1 MFFFKKTI
9 DKIVNMVKKIYYG
22 LAVYDKKE
30 INAVINVLKNNSL
43 SLIDGEKVKKLEKYV
58 SKIFG
63 KKYGLMVNSGSSA
76 NLLALS
82 SFNFKKG
89 SEIITPSLTFST
101 TVAPIYQL
109 GLVPHFI
116 GVEENKFLADV
127 SQIKK
132 CINKK
137 TVAIMIPN
145 LLGNIAEWKKI
156 HLIAKKYNLKVI
168 EDSADTI
175 GYKVN
180 KKNLGKYSDAV
191 TNSFYASHIINGAGT
206 GGIVCFNDNKLYQK
220 AKLLR
225 GWGRSSA
232 TFNESESPNKRFNI
246 KVSGID
252 YDAKY
257 VFSELGYNFLPSE
270 ISAAFALEQI
280 KKLKNNIFLRNKN
293 FDRLKNF
300 FKRYDKLFK
309 LPEQNKGVIT
319 PWLAFP
325 LVIKR
330 NNFFDRKKMQIF
342 FEKNKIQTRTIF
354 TGNILKQ
361 PVMKNKYY
369 KKHLKSEKIAND
381 VMRNGI
387 LIGCHQGMNMSDLNY
402 IFLIFKK
409 FLKLNNYKE

>member
-1 MFFFKKTI
+1 MR
-9 DKIVNMVKKIYYG
+9 KIYYG
-22 LAVYDKKE
+22 KAVYDSKE
-30 INAVINVLKNNSL
+30 INAVIKVLKNNSL
-43 SLIDGEKVKKLEKYV
+43 SLVDGKNVKILEKKV

-76 NLLALS
+76 NLLALA
-82 SFNFKKG
+82 SFNFKKN
-89 SEIITPSLTFST
+89 SEIITPNLTFST

-116 GVEENKFLADV
+116 GVEKNKFLADP
-127 SQIKK
+127 SQIER

-145 LLGNIAEWKKI
+145 LLGNIANWKRIKS
-156 HLIAKKYNLKVI
+156 IAKKYKLKVI

-175 GYKVN
+175 GYTIN
-180 KKNLGKYSDAV
+180 LKNAGKYSDVA

-206 GGIVCFNDNKLYQK
+206 GGIVCFNDFELYQK

-232 TFNESESPNKRFNI
+232 TFNESEDIKKRFNI
-246 KVSGID
+246 KVSGIN

-257 VFSELGYNFLPSE
+257 IFSELGYNFLPSE
-270 ISAAFALEQI
+270 LSAAFAIEQI
-280 KKLKNNIFLRNKN
+280 KKLSNNIKIRNKN
-293 FDRLKNF
+293 FDYLKNF
-300 FKRYDKLFK
+300 FGKYDFFK
-309 LPEQNKGVIT
+309 LPEQYPGVKT

-325 LVIKR
+325 LVIKKNR
-330 NNFFDRKKMQIF
+330 YFTRRDLQIF
-342 FEKNKIQTRTIF
+342 FEKNNIQTRTIF

-369 KKHLKSEKIAND
+369 KKHPQCDKVAND
-381 VMRNGI
+381 VMKNGI
-387 LIGCHQGMNMSDLNY
+387 LLGCHQGMKKGELDY
-402 IFLIFKK
+402 ICKIFKK
-409 FLKLNNYKE
+409 IIN

>member
-1 MFFFKKTI
+1 M
-9 DKIVNMVKKIYYG
+9 KKIYYG
-22 LAVYDKKE
+22 KAVYDKKE
-30 INAVINVLKNNSL
+30 INAVLNVLKNDSL
-43 SLIDGEKVKKLEKYV
+43 SLIDGKKVKELEKKV
-58 SKIFG
+58 SNIFG

-82 SFNFKKG
+82 SFKFKKG
-89 SEIITPSLTFST
+89 SEIITPNLTFST

-109 GLVPHFI
+109 GLIPHFV
-116 GVEENKFLADV
+116 GAEENKYVTDP
-127 SQIKK
+127 SQIEK

-137 TVAIMIPN
+137 TVALMIPN
-145 LLGNIAEWKKI
+145 LLGNIADWKKI
-156 HLIAKKYNLKVI
+156 HKIASKYNLKVI

-180 KKNLGKYSDAV
+180 KKNLGKYSDIT

-206 GGIVCFNDNKLYQK
+206 GGIVCFNDYKLYER

-232 TFNESESPNKRFNI
+232 VFNESENAKKRFNV

-257 VFSELGYNFLPSE
+257 IFSDLGYNFLPSE

-280 KKLKNNIFLRNKN
+280 KKLNNNISIRNKN
-293 FDRLKNF
+293 FEYLKKF
-300 FKRYDKLFK
+300 FAKFQNYFK
-309 LPEQNKGVIT
+309 LPEQNIGVKT

-325 LVIKR
+325 LVI
-330 NNFFDRKKMQIF
+330 RKNKKFTRKEMQIF
-342 FEKNKIQTRTIF
+342 FEKNQIQTRTIF

-361 PVMKNKYY
+361 PVMKNKIY
-369 KKHLKSEKIAND
+369 KKHPKCDRIADD
-381 VMRNGI
+381 VMKNGI
-387 LIGCHQGMNMSDLNY
+387 LLGCHQGMNLKELNY
-402 IFLIFKK
+402 ICKTFKK
-409 FLKLNNYKE
+409 FIGNEDN

>member
-1 MFFFKKTI
+1 M
-9 DKIVNMVKKIYYG
+9 KKIYYG
-22 LAVYDKKE
+22 RAVYDKKE
-30 INAVINVLKNNSL
+30 INAVLNVLKNDSL
-43 SLIDGEKVKKLEKYV
+43 SLIDGKKVKTLEKRI

-82 SFNFKKG
+82 SFKFKKG
-89 SEIITPSLTFST
+89 SEIITPNLTFST

-109 GLVPHFI
+109 GLIPHFV
-116 GVEENKFLADV
+116 GAEENKFITDPN
-127 SQIKK
+127 QIEK

-137 TVAIMIPN
+137 TVALMIPN
-145 LLGNIAEWKKI
+145 LLGNIADWKKI
-156 HLIAKKYNLKVI
+156 NKIAKKYNLRII

-175 GYKVN
+175 GYTVN
-180 KKNLGKYSDAV
+180 RKNLGQYSDIT

-206 GGIVCFNDNKLYQK
+206 GGIVCFNNYDLYEK

-232 TFNESESPNKRFNI
+232 VFNESENASKRFNV

-257 VFSELGYNFLPSE
+257 IFSDLGYNFLPSE

-280 KKLKNNIFLRNKN
+280 KKLKKNILNRNKN
-293 FDRLKNF
+293 FEFLKKF
-300 FKRYDKLFK
+300 FGNYKNYFK
-309 LPEQNKGVIT
+309 LPEQNPGVKT

-325 LVIKR
+325 LVIIK
-330 NNFFDRKKMQIF
+330 NKKFNRKKMQIF
-342 FEKNKIQTRTIF
+342 FEKNNIQTRTIF

-361 PVMKNKYY
+361 PVMKNKKY
-369 KKHLKSEKIAND
+369 KKHPKCDSVADD
-381 VMRNGI
+381 VMENGI
-387 LIGCHQGMNMSDLNY
+387 LLGCHQGMNFKDLNY
-402 IFLIFKK
+402 ICSTFKR
-409 FLKLNNYKE
+409 FIKE